1 MQNPFTHIKT
11 IFFDAD
17 DTLWQNETHYRQTEK
32 QLFALLGLNEKDGT
46 RELLQT
52 EMQNLPL
59 YGYGAKGFT
68 LSMLETAQRVLGP
81 QKAAAVTGPVL
92 ELGKK
97 LISAPME
104 LLPHVRET
112 LQELAPFYTLAVAT
126 KGDLLDQQRKLKN
139 SGLTSFFAHAEIM
152 TDKTPQ
158 AYLNL
163 CRALKTEPAHTL
175 MVGNSVRSDILPPL
189 EAGLQAVYIP
199 CVCGWIYEEAPNT
212 PLPDFVTLKN
222 IQELPA
228 LLKGE
233 THA

>member
-1 MQNPFTHIKT
+1 MQPHLTHIKT
-11 IFFDAD
+11 ILFDAD
-17 DTLWQNETHYRQTEK
+17 DTLWVNETHYRQTEK
-32 QLFALLGLNEKDGT
+32 QFFALIGLNETDGT
-46 RELLQT
+46 RELLHT

-59 YGYGAKGFT
+59 YGYGAKAFV
-68 LSMLETAQRVLGP
+68 LSMLETAQRILGP

-97 LISAPME
+97 LIGAPME
-104 LLPHVRET
+104 LLPGVRQT

-139 SGLTSFFAHAEIM
+139 SGLESFFAHAEIM

-158 AYLNL
+158 AYLSL
-163 CRALKTEPAHTL
+163 CQKLAARPQETL
-175 MVGNSVRSDILPPL
+175 MVGNSLRSDILPPL

-199 CVCGWIYEEAPNT
+199 CKDGWIHEEVHNT
-212 PLPDFVTLKN
+212 PLPDFITLQN
-222 IQELPA
+222 IQQLPD

-233 THA
+233 TNA

>member
-17 DTLWQNETHYRQTEK
+17 DTLWQNEIHYRQTEK

-139 SGLTSFFAHAEIM
+139 SGLTSFFAQAEIM

-158 AYLNL
+158 AYLAL
-163 CRALKTEPAHTL
+163 CQKLGARPQETL
-175 MVGNSVRSDILPPL
+175 MVGNSLRSDILPPL

-199 CVCGWIYEEAPNT
+199 CACGWIHEDVPHTA
-212 PLPDFVTLKN
+212 LPPFTTLKT

-233 THA
+233 TNA

>member
-1 MQNPFTHIKT
+1 MNPSFMHIKT

-17 DTLWQNETHYRQTEK
+17 DTLWVNETHYRNTERAFFK
-32 QLFALLGLNEKDGT
+32 LIGLNEQDGI
-46 RELLQT
+46 RELLHT
-52 EMQNLPL
+52 EMQNMPL
-59 YGYGAKGFT
+59 YGYGAKAFT
-68 LSMLETAQRVLGP
+68 LSMLETAQRILGA
-81 QKAAAVTGPVL
+81 QQAAAVTAPVL

-97 LISAPME
+97 LIAAPME
-104 LLPHVRET
+104 LLPGVRQT

-126 KGDLLDQQRKLKN
+126 KGDLLDQQRKLQN
-139 SGLTSFFAHAEIM
+139 SGLRDFFAHAEIM

-175 MVGNSVRSDILPPL
+175 MVGNSLRSDILPAL

-199 CVCGWIYEEAPNT
+199 CQDGWIYEEAPNT

>member
-1 MQNPFTHIKT
+1 MQNLFTHIKT

-17 DTLWQNETHYRQTEK
+17 DTLWQNEIHYRQTEK
-32 QLFALLGLNEKDGT
+32 QLFALLGLNEEDGT

-97 LISAPME
+97 LIAAPME

-139 SGLTSFFAHAEIM
+139 SGLTHFFAHAEIM

-158 AYLNL
+158 AYLAL
-163 CRALKTEPAHTL
+163 CQKLGARPQETL
-175 MVGNSVRSDILPPL
+175 MVGNSLRSDILPPL

-199 CVCGWIYEEAPNT
+199 CACGWIHEEVAT
-212 PLPDFVTLKN
+212 TALPPFTTLKT

-233 THA
+233 TNA